1 MTTETIKTKRG
12 EIYIQSMKGYRHDRE
27 ILVNGVVDM
36 RINGASTKTI
46 LDFLR
51 DEYGYAQ
58 TASYEILQEAQEKIK
73 EIYADKHEVAFE
85 EAKSR
90 LERLYESTDDKKLK
104 LQIQAE
110 LSKLMGLHRP
120 TKVDVQHSG
129 SINMNLIIKDEQQK
143 KDIED
148 NL

>member
-1 MTTETIKTKRG
+1 MAKK
-12 EIYIQSMKGYRHDRE
+12 YRFDRE
-27 ILVNGVVDM
+27 VLVNGIIDM

-51 DEYGYAQ
+51 DEYEYETTQ
-58 TASYEILQEAQEKIK
+58 SYQILGEAQEKIR
-73 EIYADKHEVAFE
+73 EMYADKAEVAFE

-90 LERLYESTDDKKLK
+90 LERLFESTDDKKLK

-110 LSKLMGLHRP
+110 LSKLMGLYKP
-120 TKVDVQHSG
+120 QKVDVNHSG
-129 SINMNLIIKDEQQK
+129 SINMNLIVRDEQQK
-143 KDIED
+143 KDFED